1 MAAPKNQTQNLRET
15 CPFTLPASETLLPR
29 TKPKSASHRQTTGRK
44 KKRHAAARWL
54 PLRSLVV
61 GDQSP
66 GAGSQSILTGTS
78 ADTLTSLGILAHL
91 PVVVREGHDRYR
103 VVLNAET
110 AAWLRER
117 EVGNA
122 ERPSSVLC
130 IEVEADLVAWNP
142 ALIENAYQ
150 LLVGRLSTRDAR
162 TVKGILRTE
171 HAIRTVSASPRN
183 LLSALPQGRRKP
195 CRRKTTR

>member
-1 MAAPKNQTQNLRET
+1 MEAPEHQARNPRQIG
-15 CPFTLPASETLLPR
+15 PSTLAASETPPPG
-29 TKPKSASHRQTTGRK
+29 TQPKSASPRRTKGRT

-78 ADTLTSLGILAHL
+78 AETLTSLGILAHL
-91 PVVVREGHDRYR
+91 PVVVREGDDRYR

-117 EVGNA
+117 EVRNA
-122 ERPSSVLC
+122 TRPSSVLC
-130 IEVEADLVAWNP
+130 IVVAADLVAWDP
-142 ALIENAYQ
+142 TLIENAYR

-162 TVKGILRTE
+162 TVKGTLRTE
-171 HAIRTVSASPRN
+171 HAIRAVSASPRN
-183 LLSALPQGRRKP
+183 LLSTLPQGRRKRT
-195 CRRKTTR
+195 RRMTSR